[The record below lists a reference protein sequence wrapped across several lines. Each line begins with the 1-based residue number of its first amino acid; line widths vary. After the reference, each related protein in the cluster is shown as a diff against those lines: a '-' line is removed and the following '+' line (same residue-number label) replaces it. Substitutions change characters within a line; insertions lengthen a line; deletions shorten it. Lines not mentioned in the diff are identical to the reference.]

1 MCSASKF
8 DFKTMKKI
16 LKLNGYSLNRT
27 KGSHF
32 IYSNGCNTISI
43 NKDLNMMVAR
53 RIIKENQLCV

>member
-43 NKDLNMMVAR
+43 NRCLDR
-53 RIIKENQLCV
+53 